1 MGSGKVVLVQSVR
14 DEKLFICKKN
24 LKKETEK
31 DALLEMQ
38 LLHKLNHPNILQ
50 TKEGFYD
57 SKNDLTQIIEFC
69 GYGSLQHQFDMRLND
84 PEAEIVVS

>member
-1 MGSGKVVLVQSVR
+1 
-14 DEKLFICKKN
+14 
-24 LKKETEK
+24 
-31 DALLEMQ
+31 MQ

-69 GYGSLQHQFDMRLND
+69 GFGSLQHQFDIKMNE
-84 PEAEIVVS
+84 PEELSTSQKNSLKGSSAVSSSISVGGKSLQVSEK